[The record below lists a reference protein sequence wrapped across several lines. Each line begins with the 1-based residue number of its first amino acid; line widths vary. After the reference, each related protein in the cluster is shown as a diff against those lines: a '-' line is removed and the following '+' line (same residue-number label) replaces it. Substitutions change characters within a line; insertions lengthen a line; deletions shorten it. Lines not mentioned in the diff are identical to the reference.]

1 MLKISQLLDQHSLD
15 QISKNKDQFYFIFER
30 WRQAL
35 HFPSR
40 TSFHHSSGNIHIP
53 RYRFS
58 FYPLWI
64 IDLKPNYHNRQ
75 NVDQLLKRN
84 CPIISFSNLDVM
96 LGYIYPYYKTY
107 KHWLNPH
114 NCASKTASTLLDI
127 CEWLC
132 NHTLV
137 YFPYD
142 FFKPNVD
149 VHLKSNNELLHFRT
163 LTSYHIFP
171 FLKQS

>member
-1 MLKISQLLDQHSLD
+1 MLKISQLLDQH
-15 QISKNKDQFYFIFER
+15 
-30 WRQAL
+30 RQAL
-35 HFPSR
+35 HFLSR

-53 RYRFS
+53 RNRFS
-58 FYPLWI
+58 FYSLWI

-75 NVDQLLKRN
+75 NVDQLLTRN
-84 CPIISFSNLDVM
+84 CRVVSVSNPDIM

-107 KHWLNPH
+107 KHWLNPC
-114 NCASKTASTLLDI
+114 NCAFQDWTSSHHSAR
-127 CEWLC
+127 
-132 NHTLV
+132 HMRMALV

-142 FFKPNVD
+142 FLKPNVD
-149 VHLKSNNELLHFRT
+149 VHLKSNKELLHFRT

>member
-1 MLKISQLLDQHSLD
+1 MLKISQLLDQHS
-15 QISKNKDQFYFIFER
+15 
-30 WRQAL
+30 QAL
-35 HFPSR
+35 HFLSR

-58 FYPLWI
+58 FYSLWI

-84 CPIISFSNLDVM
+84 CRVVSVSNPDIM

-107 KHWLNPH
+107 KHWLNPR
-114 NCASKTASTLLDI
+114 NCASKTALALTTLLDI
-127 CEWLC
+127 CEWLR

>member
-1 MLKISQLLDQHSLD
+1 MLIRFQKQRSIL
-15 QISKNKDQFYFIFER
+15 FYFER
-30 WRQAL
+30 WRQAV
-35 HFPSR
+35 HFLSQK
-40 TSFHHSSGNIHIP
+40 SFHHSSGNIHIP

-58 FYPLWI
+58 LYSFRI

-75 NVDQLLKRN
+75 NVDQRLKRN
-84 CPIISFSNLDVM
+84 CRVVSFSNPDVM

-114 NCASKTASTLLDI
+114 NCASTTALALTTLLDI

-132 NHTLV
+132 NHTT
-137 YFPYD
+137 
-142 FFKPNVD
+142 PNID

-163 LTSYHIFP
+163 LTWYHIFP